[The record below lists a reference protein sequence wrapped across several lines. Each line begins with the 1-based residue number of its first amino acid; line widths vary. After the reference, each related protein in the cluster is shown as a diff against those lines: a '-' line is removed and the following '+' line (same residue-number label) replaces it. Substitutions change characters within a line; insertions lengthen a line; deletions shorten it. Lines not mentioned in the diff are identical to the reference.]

1 MMRQG
6 LSTMWVI
13 AGLTVALTSGDAAAQ
28 CATCGTAGTCQS
40 AECGH
45 GGLKQYPRLDS
56 HYIKKFCAPTI
67 CPGSCNGYFQTK
79 WTPWAYAC
87 PQWTPG
93 GIPPDPAMVNWYPPT
108 YGAHHQEALPR
119 TKTETAPAPQDI
131 PPTSMVPPVGSEPVP
146 APRPAEPKGSAPVPM
161 PTIPNLSPGR

>member
-6 LSTMWVI
+6 MSTMWVI
-13 AGLTVALTSGDAAAQ
+13 AGLAIALTSGEASAQ
-28 CATCGTAGTCQS
+28 CTTCGTAGSGHS
-40 AECGH
+40 ADCGH
-45 GGLKQYPRLDS
+45 GGLKQYPRFDS

-93 GIPPDPAMVNWYPPT
+93 GMPPDPAMVNWYPPT
-108 YGAHHQEALPR
+108 YGARYGTNAEIGTSPNV
-119 TKTETAPAPQDI
+119 I
-131 PPTSMVPPVGSEPVP
+131 PPANLSPPADSEPVP
-146 APRPAEPKGSAPVPM
+146 APRPAEPKDSSPVPM
-161 PTIPNLSPGR
+161 PTIPSLPNMPPGR